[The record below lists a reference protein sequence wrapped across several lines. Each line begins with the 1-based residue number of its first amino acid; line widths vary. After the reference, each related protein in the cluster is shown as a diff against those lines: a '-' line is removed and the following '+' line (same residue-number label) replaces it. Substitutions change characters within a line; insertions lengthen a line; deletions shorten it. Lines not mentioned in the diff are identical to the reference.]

1 MVADKSPTISVRA
14 GRTEPPRLLHPRS
27 FFCWKARNNVKIIT
41 FSVRK
46 AGRMEKEQSQHQ
58 DKSPGNQLAA
68 AEPLSEEN
76 APDPDEDDLDDLDD
90 LLDEFSATKI
100 DAKEDAP
107 PHSGPGRPQAA
118 VVPPAA
124 TGDLQGEDEFA
135 KQLQAGMANLLGE
148 LETSPE
154 MQQQFESLVKELGD
168 AAGMAPPHAEASSTA
183 STVHKSEAGSSTGAE
198 ESFQE
203 TIRKTMERMQNSGEQ
218 ATAAAAS
225 ENPDDLL
232 AQMMKEMQGGGL
244 DGAGS
249 EEDFSKMLMG
259 VMEQLTNKDILY
271 EPMQELHNKFPA
283 WMSKNREST
292 AKDDLQRYE
301 EQQRLVGEI
310 VGKFEEKG
318 YSDSN
323 AADREFIVERMQKVG
338 DPSRPALGDFA
349 EKPQMQAAG
358 SPPADLVGD
367 MNAAQEALGDLD
379 SGCPQQ

>member
-1 MVADKSPTISVRA
+1 MKYSSDI
-14 GRTEPPRLLHPRS
+14 
-27 FFCWKARNNVKIIT
+27 
-41 FSVRK
+41 
-46 AGRMEKEQSQHQ
+46 
-58 DKSPGNQLAA
+58 
-68 AEPLSEEN
+68 
-76 APDPDEDDLDDLDD
+76 
-90 LLDEFSATKI
+90 LDEFSSARI
-100 DAKEDAP
+100 DTKEDAP
-107 PHSGPGRPQAA
+107 APSGPGRPQDAA
-118 VVPPAA
+118 APPAA
-124 TGDLQGEDEFA
+124 TEDLHGEGEFT

-154 MQQQFESLVKELGD
+154 MQQQFESLVKELGG
-168 AAGMAPPHAEASSTA
+168 AAEMAPPHAEAASTA
-183 STVHKSEAGSSTGAE
+183 STKPKSEAGSSTGAE

-232 AQMMKEMQGGGL
+232 AQMLKEMQGGSL
-244 DGAGS
+244 EGAGG

-259 VMEQLTNKDILY
+259 MMEQLTNRDILY

-292 AKDDLQRYE
+292 AKDDLHRYE

-338 DPSRPALGDFA
+338 IQSKRALGNFA
-349 EKPQMQAAG
+349 DRPRCKQQ
-358 SPPADLVGD
+358 DLRQRILLVT
-367 MNAAQEALGDLD
+367 
-379 SGCPQQ
+379 